1 MTPTPSGDRP
11 RPANP
16 GTAPIPRVSAPV
28 ADPSDTIGWQPAS
41 EPTPPPPAA
50 RMPTAVVEEPP
61 MVEDDVPAVDPEPAP
76 GRAGRNLG
84 AAIGVG
90 LSLGAVIIASL
101 VIWRPAFLAVL
112 AVAVVVGV
120 IELARALGAGRFRVP
135 VVPLLVGSLA
145 MVALAWTRGSTGLV
159 VGYLVTAL
167 AVVLWRLAAGPVG
180 YLRDAAAGVF
190 VALYVPLLAG
200 FAALLLVPDD
210 GVARVLAFI
219 ATVVCSD
226 VGGYA
231 AGVLFG
237 KHPMAPSIS
246 PKKSWE
252 GLGGSVVA
260 CILVATPIIALA
272 LHGPWWAGAVYGTA
286 IAFTATIGDLAESL
300 IKRDL
305 GIKDMG
311 HLLPGHGGLMDRL
324 DSLLPSAAVAFLL
337 LSVLAPV

>member
-11 RPANP
+11 RPTNP

-50 RMPTAVVEEPP
+50 RMPTALVEESS

-145 MVALAWTRGSTGLV
+145 MVALAWT
-159 VGYLVTAL
+159 
-167 AVVLWRLAAGPVG
+167 
-180 YLRDAAAGVF
+180 
-190 VALYVPLLAG
+190 
-200 FAALLLVPDD
+200 
-210 GVARVLAFI
+210 
-219 ATVVCSD
+219 
-226 VGGYA
+226 
-231 AGVLFG
+231 
-237 KHPMAPSIS
+237 
-246 PKKSWE
+246 
-252 GLGGSVVA
+252 
-260 CILVATPIIALA
+260 
-272 LHGPWWAGAVYGTA
+272 
-286 IAFTATIGDLAESL
+286 
-300 IKRDL
+300 
-305 GIKDMG
+305 
-311 HLLPGHGGLMDRL
+311 
-324 DSLLPSAAVAFLL
+324 
-337 LSVLAPV
+337 